1 MSVGI
6 LLSIDVYMSKNAS
19 IDELPRNYTDE
30 VLPRYIPRKFRGSL
44 VCRKCPR
51 NIPRENFVGIIPR
64 KSIPTDIFLG
74 LFRGTFPSVYTEG
87 KVPRNK
93 PRKMS
98 VGILLSIDVYMS
110 KNASIDELPRNY
122 TDEVLPRYIPRKFR
136 GSLVCRKCPRNIP
149 RENFVGIIPRKF
161 IDRCVFGHIYIDR

>member
-1 MSVGI
+1 MKS
-6 LLSIDVYMSKNAS
+6 S
-19 IDELPRNYTDE
+19 EYTE
-30 VLPRYIPRKFRGSL
+30 EFPRKFRGSL

-51 NIPRENFVGIIPR
+51 NIPTEFRGNLSPSEYSEEIPR
-64 KSIPTDIFLG
+64 ITSLSEMSSEYTEGELRRSIPTDIFLG